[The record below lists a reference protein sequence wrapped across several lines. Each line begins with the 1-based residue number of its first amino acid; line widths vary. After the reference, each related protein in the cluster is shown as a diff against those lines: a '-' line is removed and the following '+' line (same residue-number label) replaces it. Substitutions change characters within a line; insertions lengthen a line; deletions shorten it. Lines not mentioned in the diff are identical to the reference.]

1 MDAKR
6 IALGTVAYTAVTF
19 PIAVL
24 WHVGLFKSL
33 YQSFGYFAGEP
44 SFIVGLVAI
53 LVQGSILSSLYP
65 RVRLSGRPIARGLK
79 FSAIVGGFFWT
90 SHVVAFI
97 AKQAVTNAPLFIA
110 METGY
115 LAVQFGVFGIL
126 IGLIYRDLSDEA

>member
-1 MDAKR
+1 MNAKR
-6 IALGTVAYTAVTF
+6 IALGTAAYTAVTF

-44 SFIVGLVAI
+44 SFVVGLLAI
-53 LVQGSILSSLYP
+53 LVQGAILSGLYP
-65 RVRLSGRPIARGLK
+65 LVRLSGQPIARGLK
-79 FSAIVGGFFWT
+79 YGAIVGVFFWT
-90 SHVVAFI
+90 SHVVAFV

-115 LAVQFGVFGIL
+115 LAVQFGVFGAL
-126 IGLIYRDLSDEA
+126 IGLIYRDLGNEA